1 MFLLPDAGKLSLE
14 LQLLGPGDVG
24 LFQLGSG
31 EDGGLC
37 IRLEAELG
45 AVGQSVEEL
54 VLGEVVLGE

>member
-1 MFLLPDAGKLSLE
+1 MFLLPDAGQLSLE

-24 LFQLGSG
+24 LFQLGRG
-31 EDGGLC
+31 EDGGLGV
-37 IRLEAELG
+37 RLEAELG